1 MNLRD
6 LIADLASLN
15 LVRLQHECLVA
26 QSEQLAADLREALA
40 TPPGGPH
47 DYPWRESG
55 ALQSSIATETDGLT
69 SLVGSTDEVALHQ
82 EYGTATIPP
91 RPFLAP
97 LAEAHAEAAA
107 QAVGLAVA
115 TALRSL

>member
-1 MNLRD
+1 MKLRD
-6 LIADLASLN
+6 LIDGLAKLD
-15 LVRLQHECLVA
+15 LVRVQHEALAV
-26 QSEQLAADLREALA
+26 QSEQLAADIRQALS

-47 DYPWRESG
+47 DYPWRETG
-55 ALQSSIATETDGLT
+55 MLQSSIATEIDGLT
-69 SLVGSTDEVALHQ
+69 ALIGSTDEVALHQ

-97 LAEAHAEAAA
+97 LAETHAEPAA
-107 QAVGLAVA
+107 QAIGQAVV

>member
-1 MNLRD
+1 MKLRD
-6 LIADLASLN
+6 LINGLANLDLP
-15 LVRLQHECLVA
+15 RLQHEALAA
-26 QSEQLAADLREALA
+26 QSEILAASIREALS

-55 ALQSSIATETDGLT
+55 TLQSSIATAIDGLAAT
-69 SLVGSTDEVALHQ
+69 VGSTDEVAFHQ

-97 LAEAHAEAAA
+97 MAEAHAEPAA
-107 QAVGLAVA
+107 QAIGAAIA